1 MRVLHLSTTTS
12 GGEGR
17 AAVRSV
23 DALKLLGIEAKL
35 LSRDDAKGQLSK
47 ISKYRSLKFSAKSST
62 ITLLQRLLV
71 QNSNELI
78 TTLSTDLFQES
89 REILEIIQDFNII
102 HLHASY
108 NYFNPMKLMDKL
120 GDIPIVMTLHDE
132 RLITGGCHYTTTC
145 QGFMSSCS
153 NCPKATLLGKRF
165 VKHAKVSMNKSIKSS
180 DNQKIHLIAPSNWLQ
195 NQIIGI
201 PEFVKVPNTQIYNC
215 IPDSFFTKSV
225 IGHAQDK
232 EFRVG
237 MIATDISS
245 PYKGFEFFMKG
256 ISHLK
261 KNYGIQLKVVLVTNK
276 KVINYLIPDVDVELA
291 YPKDDEGY
299 LKILDSL
306 SVACVPSS
314 SDNSPNVIAETLARG
329 VVVVASNSGG
339 VGEIPSA
346 LGLQTFEY
354 GDLEG
359 FCESMI
365 LGLTRNRLTL
375 EQQSSLRNMV
385 SEETHARKL
394 LKIYKSMI

>member
-12 GGEGR
+12 GGAGR

-23 DALKLLGIEAKL
+23 DALKLLGIDAKL
-35 LSRDDAKGQLSK
+35 LSRDDAKEQLSE
-47 ISKYRSLKFSAKSST
+47 ISKYRSIKFSAKSST
-62 ITLLQRLLV
+62 TTILQRLLL

-89 REILEIIQDFNII
+89 QEILESIQDFNII

-108 NYFNPMKLMDKL
+108 NFFNPMTLMDKL
-120 GDIPIVMTLHDE
+120 GEIPIVMTLHDE

-145 QGFMSSCS
+145 QGFMSNCS
-153 NCPKATLLGKRF
+153 NCPKVSLLGKKL
-165 VKHAKVSMNKSIKSS
+165 VKHTKVSMNNSIKSS
-180 DNQKIHLIAPSNWLQ
+180 GNRRIHLITPSNWLQ

-201 PEFVKVPNTQIYNC
+201 SEFAKVPNAQIYNC
-215 IPDSFFTKSV
+215 IPDSFFTESL
-225 IGHAQDK
+225 IGHAQEQ

-237 MIATDISS
+237 MIATDIFS

-256 ISHLK
+256 ISYLK
-261 KNYGIQLKVVLVTNK
+261 KYYGMKLKVVLVTNK
-276 KVINYLIPDVDVELA
+276 KMRNYLNSDVDVELA
-291 YPKDDEGY
+291 FPKDNEGY
-299 LKILDSL
+299 LQILDSL

-339 VGEIPSA
+339 AGEIPSA
-346 LGLQTFEY
+346 LGLQTFKY
-354 GDLEG
+354 GDLES

-375 EQQSSLRNMV
+375 EQQSSLKNMV
-385 SEETHARKL
+385 SEETHAKKL

>member
-12 GGEGR
+12 GGAGR

-47 ISKYRSLKFSAKSST
+47 ISKYRSLKFSTKSST

-89 REILEIIQDFNII
+89 REILEIIQDFVMI

-108 NYFNPMKLMDKL
+108 TYFSPMKLIDKL
-120 GDIPIVMTLHDE
+120 GDKPIVITLHDQ
-132 RLITGGCHYTTTC
+132 RLLTGGCHYTTTC
-145 QGFMSSCS
+145 QGFMSDCS
-153 NCPKATLLGKRF
+153 NCPKVSPLGKKI
-165 VKHAKVSMNKSIKSS
+165 VKHTKVSMNNSIKKL
-180 DNQKIHLIAPSNWLQ
+180 DNRRIHLVTPSNWLQ
-195 NQIIGI
+195 NQIVGI
-201 PEFVKVPNTQIYNC
+201 PEFIRVPKTQVYNC
-215 IPDSFFTKSV
+215 IPSSFFSESV
-225 IGHAQDK
+225 IGHTQEK

-237 MIATDISS
+237 MIATDIFS

-256 ISHLK
+256 ISYLK
-261 KNYGIQLKVVLVTNK
+261 KYYGMKLKVVLVTNK
-276 KVINYLIPDVDVELA
+276 KMRNYLNSDVDVELA
-291 YPKDDEGY
+291 FPKDNEGY
-299 LKILDSL
+299 LQILDSL

-314 SDNSPNVIAETLARG
+314 SDNSPNVIAETLARR

-339 VGEIPSA
+339 VGEIPFA
-346 LGLQTFEY
+346 LGLQTFRY
-354 GDLEG
+354 GDLES
-359 FCESMI
+359 FCEAMI
-365 LGLTRNRLTL
+365 LGLKKSRLSL
-375 EQQSSLRNMV
+375 EQYSLLRNMV
-385 SEETHARKL
+385 SEEKHARKL